1 MLSINK
7 LPFFVFKRDQKV
19 DMKIFDGI
27 KVENATEL
35 PFDIDGLH
43 HFKLKSNPGKM
54 MNSRKDGRPWQT

>member
-1 MLSINK
+1 
-7 LPFFVFKRDQKV
+7 
-19 DMKIFDGI
+19 MKIFDGI